1 IRVSHG
7 HAPCHWVL
15 GGDLESAPTHSMR
28 TMGVAHG
35 APLLLAALGMGRQ
48 GPSEVVIPQVLA
60 TWHGEGYV
68 QGKAVPLHWWRS
80 ALAGGV
86 GLWGLLWL
94 QRGTYSLEPLPDS
107 TTFQHLLY
115 KMEKEEDAPRLL
127 CGLMEDELQ
136 HQVPLTHQLQW
147 GALERQGWWLD
158 TRHAKV
164 AIVVDNGH
172 FMCHHC
178 NVTQVLAEVLDVL
191 NMADVLY
198 RLLSVRV
205 WPVGMKIRTHS
216 NLFVITKNTVVALAN
231 FTIRWWQE
239 LPTAAIT
246 PAHKSKGAYSLR
258 QAPAPE
264 AVYMLKYCGNK
275 MVEKGEEC
283 DCGST
288 QECSRDPC
296 CEANCTLSVST
307 ACAFGECCSKCQ
319 ILPLGRLC
327 RKRINECDL
336 PEYCNGT
343 SIPVVP
349 EGCVLCVQDG
359 ALSGWYNARK
369 YKKCKVG
376 DALCGR
382 VQCENVKILPAL
394 RNHNT
399 IVQPPINTT
408 WCWGTVR
415 DGTPSGNDK
424 ICFNKSCTSVS
435 VLHYDCNLIQC
446 HNRGICNSKRHC
458 HCEYGWA
465 PPSCQDKGHGGSIDT
480 GPPPSREMV
489 TRSYNIGIPVLSTV
503 GILVICLC
511 VCCRKVLR
519 KCFRRRCG
527 VGFGGVGPS
536 RGHNWVGAVY
546 RPELIPPL
554 SQVGVPPSHAS
565 TPWHAPVPL
574 CAWASMS
581 PQDSAAEDM
590 CLLRLSAWTYNHPQ
604 IPPQPRAHGPVLCH
618 RSDRNFAWMVEAQ
631 EEIQPMGH
639 GFSWNKP
646 TFNFT
651 GD

>member
-1 IRVSHG
+1 MLFSPISGATSCQHQGEPWPRPLPLGVGGGFGICPHPF
-7 HAPCHWVL
+7 HALSQRPEPLQGTMAQLV
-15 GGDLESAPTHSMR
+15 G

-239 LPTAAIT
+239 LKVCIVTSPVAT
-246 PAHKSKGAYSLR
+246 SDVFSNCSYNSS
-258 QAPAPE
+258 PAPE

-336 PEYCNGT
+336 PEKG
-343 SIPVVP
+343 
-349 EGCVLCVQDG
+349 
-359 ALSGWYNARK
+359 K
-369 YKKCKVG
+369 
-376 DALCGR
+376 
-382 VQCENVKILPAL
+382 
-394 RNHNT
+394 T
-399 IVQPPINTT
+399 IF
-408 WCWGTVR
+408 VR

-519 KCFRRRCG
+519 K
-527 VGFGGVGPS
+527 S
-536 RGHNWVGAVY
+536 REQKN
-546 RPELIPPL
+546 PPTLKKELEC
-554 SQVGVPPSHAS
+554 QYKTETH
-565 TPWHAPVPL
+565 
-574 CAWASMS
+574 
-581 PQDSAAEDM
+581 
-590 CLLRLSAWTYNHPQ
+590 
-604 IPPQPRAHGPVLCH
+604 
-618 RSDRNFAWMVEAQ
+618 
-631 EEIQPMGH
+631 
-639 GFSWNKP
+639 
-646 TFNFT
+646 
-651 GD
+651 

>member
-1 IRVSHG
+1 HSSTSTGWKLISPWDWTSSH
-7 HAPCHWVL
+7 
-15 GGDLESAPTHSMR
+15 SARRIFQTQTLVG

-239 LPTAAIT
+239 LKVCIVTSPVAT
-246 PAHKSKGAYSLR
+246 SDVFSNCSYNSS
-258 QAPAPE
+258 PAPE

-336 PEYCNGT
+336 PEKGKT
-343 SIPVVP
+343 IF
-349 EGCVLCVQDG
+349 D
-359 ALSGWYNARK
+359 NARK

-408 WCWGTVR
+408 WCWGTGYHMGV
-415 DGTPSGNDK
+415 DIAD
-424 ICFNKSCTSVS
+424 
-435 VLHYDCNLIQC
+435 
-446 HNRGICNSKRHC
+446 
-458 HCEYGWA
+458 
-465 PPSCQDKGHGGSIDT
+465 
-480 GPPPSREMV
+480 
-489 TRSYNIGIPVLSTV
+489 IG
-503 GILVICLC
+503 
-511 VCCRKVLR
+511 
-519 KCFRRRCG
+519 
-527 VGFGGVGPS
+527 
-536 RGHNWVGAVY
+536 
-546 RPELIPPL
+546 
-554 SQVGVPPSHAS
+554 
-565 TPWHAPVPL
+565 
-574 CAWASMS
+574 
-581 PQDSAAEDM
+581 
-590 CLLRLSAWTYNHPQ
+590 
-604 IPPQPRAHGPVLCH
+604 
-618 RSDRNFAWMVEAQ
+618 
-631 EEIQPMGH
+631 
-639 GFSWNKP
+639 
-646 TFNFT
+646 
-651 GD
+651 

>member
-1 IRVSHG
+1 MLFSPISGATRQL
-7 HAPCHWVL
+7 C
-15 GGDLESAPTHSMR
+15 GGCCPFRLPSQDQWSPVPGWGSGGQR
-28 TMGVAHG
+28 QSTMGVAHG

-231 FTIRWWQE
+231 FTIRKVCIVTS
-239 LPTAAIT
+239 PVAT
-246 PAHKSKGAYSLR
+246 SDVFSNCSYNSS
-258 QAPAPE
+258 PE

-336 PEYCNGT
+336 PEKG
-343 SIPVVP
+343 
-349 EGCVLCVQDG
+349 
-359 ALSGWYNARK
+359 K
-369 YKKCKVG
+369 
-376 DALCGR
+376 
-382 VQCENVKILPAL
+382 
-394 RNHNT
+394 T
-399 IVQPPINTT
+399 IF
-408 WCWGTVR
+408 VR

-519 KCFRRRCG
+519 K
-527 VGFGGVGPS
+527 S
-536 RGHNWVGAVY
+536 VY